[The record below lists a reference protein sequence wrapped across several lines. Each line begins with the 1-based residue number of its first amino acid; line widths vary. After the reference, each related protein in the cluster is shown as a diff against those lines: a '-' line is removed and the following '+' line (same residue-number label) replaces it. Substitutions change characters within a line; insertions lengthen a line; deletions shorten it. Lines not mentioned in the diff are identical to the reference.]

1 MEFSTAKT
9 ERALTA
15 RHTNETAPDRLADL
29 RGGSM
34 KPEYNAIDGA
44 RTGMLDVMKSLAF
57 LLSMVLLSM
66 VSLWGQSATPPAAA
80 ADPVVLTVGSEKIT
94 QSMFQEIISSLP
106 AQQQAQLATPEARRS
121 LAEQVAELKVMAQEA
136 RTRKLDQSAAVK
148 AKIELQSDQVLANAV
163 YQEFTKADP
172 DDAAL
177 RAYYD
182 AHKQDWEQ
190 VKARHIL
197 IRMKGSRVPLRDG
210 HKELTDEEA
219 LAKAKEVRAKIL
231 AGAKFEDEA
240 KIESDDT
247 GSGENGGDLGTFGQG
262 QMVPEFDA
270 VVFKAPIG
278 QVTEPIKTDYGYHLI
293 LVEERKSK
301 PFEEAK
307 DEIEQKI
314 RPEMGQKAIDAL
326 KAKTTV
332 VYDEGYFGKK
342 Q

>member
-1 MEFSTAKT
+1 MLEF
-9 ERALTA
+9 
-15 RHTNETAPDRLADL
+15 
-29 RGGSM
+29 
-34 KPEYNAIDGA
+34 
-44 RTGMLDVMKSLAF
+44 MKSLAF
-57 LLSMVLLSM
+57 LLSMVVLSV
-66 VSLWGQSATPPAAA
+66 VSLWGQPATPAAA
-80 ADPVVLTVGSEKIT
+80 ADPVVLTIGSEKIT
-94 QSMFQEIISSLP
+94 QSMFQEIIASLP
-106 AQQQAQLATPEARRS
+106 AQQQAQLTTPAARRS

-136 RTRKLDQSAAVK
+136 RARKLDQSAAVK
-148 AKIELQSDQVLANAV
+148 AKMALQSDQILANAV
-163 YQEFTKADP
+163 YQDLTAGDP

-177 RAYYD
+177 QAYY
-182 AHKQDWEQ
+182 AEHKQDWEE

-240 KIESDDT
+240 KVESDDT

-262 QMVPEFDA
+262 QMVPEFDD

-278 QVTEPIKTDYGYHLI
+278 QVTEPIKTAYGYHLI

-301 PFEEAK
+301 PFEDAK
-307 DEIEQKI
+307 GEIEQKI

-326 KAKTTV
+326 KAKTPV
-332 VYDEGYFGKK
+332 VYDEAYFGK
-342 Q
+342 

>member
-1 MEFSTAKT
+1 
-9 ERALTA
+9 
-15 RHTNETAPDRLADL
+15 
-29 RGGSM
+29 
-34 KPEYNAIDGA
+34 
-44 RTGMLDVMKSLAF
+44 
-57 LLSMVLLSM
+57 
-66 VSLWGQSATPPAAA
+66 
-80 ADPVVLTVGSEKIT
+80 
-94 QSMFQEIISSLP
+94 
-106 AQQQAQLATPEARRS
+106 
-121 LAEQVAELKVMAQEA
+121 
-136 RTRKLDQSAAVK
+136 
-148 AKIELQSDQVLANAV
+148 
-163 YQEFTKADP
+163 
-172 DDAAL
+172 
-177 RAYYD
+177 
-182 AHKQDWEQ
+182 
-190 VKARHIL
+190 
-197 IRMKGSRVPLRDG
+197 MKGSRVPLRDG

-219 LAKAKEVRAKIL
+219 LAKANEVRAKIL
-231 AGAKFEDEA
+231 AGAKFEDVA

>member
-1 MEFSTAKT
+1 MLEF
-9 ERALTA
+9 
-15 RHTNETAPDRLADL
+15 
-29 RGGSM
+29 
-34 KPEYNAIDGA
+34 
-44 RTGMLDVMKSLAF
+44 MKSLPF
-57 LLSMVLLSM
+57 LLSIVPLSV
-66 VSLWGQSATPPAAA
+66 VSLWGQQATPAKGAT

-94 QSMFQEIISSLP
+94 QSMFQAIIASLP

-136 RTRKLDQSAAVK
+136 RSRKLDQSSAVK
-148 AKIELQSDQVLANAV
+148 AKIALQSDQILANAV
-163 YQEFTKADP
+163 YQELTAGDP

-177 RAYYD
+177 RAYYE
-182 AHKQDWEQ
+182 AHKQDWEE

-210 HKELTDEEA
+210 HKELSDEEA

-240 KIESDDT
+240 KVESDDT

-301 PFEEAK
+301 SFEDVK
-307 DEIEQKI
+307 GEIEQKI

-326 KAKTTV
+326 KAKTAV
-332 VYDEGYFGKK
+332 VYDEAYFGK
-342 Q
+342 